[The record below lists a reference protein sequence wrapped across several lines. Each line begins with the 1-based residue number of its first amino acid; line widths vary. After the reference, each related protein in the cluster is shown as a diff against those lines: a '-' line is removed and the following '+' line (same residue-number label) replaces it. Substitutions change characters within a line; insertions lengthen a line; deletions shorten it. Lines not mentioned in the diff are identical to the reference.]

1 MSNLPLV
8 SIITVNYKRLH
19 DTIELIESLE
29 KITYPKI
36 EVIVI
41 DNNSNEDLDQF
52 KNNFPNLKLI
62 KNDKNLGYAAANN
75 QGIRKAKGE
84 YILLVNN
91 DVIVTPNFL
100 EPLVD
105 KLSFDE
111 NAGIVSPKIFYHYSP
126 KVIQYAGFTDIHPI
140 TIRNKGIG
148 FNETDTG
155 KYDTEE
161 KTFYAHGAAFLFKA
175 KLIQEVGFM
184 SEVFFLY
191 YEEMDWC
198 KRVRN
203 HGHHIF
209 YIPQSVIYHKD
220 SVSTGPDSPLKTYYL
235 NRGRLIYMR
244 RNIKFPLLIFSSI
257 FQLLFAFPKNL
268 ALFLLQKKWDQA
280 HAYRKAFGWF
290 IKHFFDKKIRMI
302 NFKFDRD
309 TRL

>member
-8 SIITVNYKRLH
+8 SIITVNYKRLQ

-29 KITYPKI
+29 KITYSNVEI
-36 EVIVI
+36 FVV

-52 KNNFPNLKLI
+52 KNNFPNLELI
-62 KNDKNLGYAAANN
+62 KNDKNLGFAAANN

-84 YILLVNN
+84 YILLINN

-100 EPLVD
+100 EPLVN
-105 KLSFDE
+105 KLKFSK
-111 NAGIVSPKIFYHYSP
+111 NIGIVSPKIFYHYSP

-148 FNETDTG
+148 FNEVDSG
-155 KYDTEE
+155 KYETENI
-161 KTFYAHGAAFLFKA
+161 TFYAHGAAFLFKA
-175 KLIQEVGFM
+175 NLIKEVGFI
-184 SEVFFLY
+184 SEAFFLY

-203 HGHHIF
+203 HGYSIF

-220 SVSTGPDSPLKTYYL
+220 SVSTVSDSPLKTYYL

-244 RNIKFPLLIFSSI
+244 RNIKFPLLIFSSL

-268 ALFLLQKKWDQA
+268 ALFLIKKKWNQA
-280 HAYRKAFGWF
+280 HAYRRAFGWF
-290 IKHFFDKKIRMI
+290 IKHFFDKKILEI
-302 NFKFDRD
+302 SFKFDRD
-309 TRL
+309 NRL